1 MKHYDFADK
10 FRALYDKAVKL
21 QGSGQRDKQA
31 FFTPEELAFLANNG
45 IGVQAMYDYAEDH
58 NHYGGEPGYDR
69 ALEIETIRRDYFLN
83 VQQGKA
89 SANVLDQSKMPGK
102 SEAVK
107 GIEWLPR
114 LLPKAKAKLRGE
126 LPDSLMF
133 SCGGDRAFF
142 KQHDILPAEFL
153 TLVWR
158 NLDNDAAIVD
168 WVVARSAAKA

>member
-21 QGSGQRDKQA
+21 YASGQHDKQA
-31 FFTPEELAFLANNG
+31 YFAPDELAFLANNG
-45 IGVQAMYDYAEDH
+45 IGVQALYDYAEDQ
-58 NHYGGEPGYDR
+58 NNYGEPGYDR

-89 SANVLDQSKMPGK
+89 SANVLDQSKLPGK
-102 SEAVK
+102 SEALK

-114 LLPKAKAKLRGE
+114 LIPKAKAKLRGE

-153 TLVWR
+153 NLVWR
-158 NLDNDAAIVD
+158 NLDNDGPIVD
-168 WVVARSAAKA
+168 WVAQRSAAK